1 MTEFVF
7 PTPLAN
13 DPDDVVIAL
22 KSARSIG
29 DAQDL
34 PEAARWIRKAA
45 AAAEE
50 SGNDRRARELS
61 KKASDLESAGQRDQ
75 VDPPSIQAIR
85 VAVRRS
91 VRDGDLFVARM
102 VDSQP
107 IPPGSHEAFLV
118 LTTPNLDLFDSTT
131 N

>member
-1 MTEFVF
+1 MTDFVF

-22 KSARSIG
+22 KSARSLG

-34 PEAARWIRKAA
+34 AEAARWIRKAA

-50 SGNDRRARELS
+50 SGNDRRARDLS
-61 KKASDLESAGQRDQ
+61 KKASELESSGQRAPAE
-75 VDPPSIQAIR
+75 PPSIQAIR

-91 VRDGDLFVARM
+91 VRDGDLFVARLA
-102 VDSQP
+102 DTQP
-107 IPPGSHEAFLV
+107 IPPGSYEAFLV
-118 LTTPNLDLFDSTT
+118 LTAPNLDLLDSTT